1 MVDRL
6 ACFIEEVTAHCLQ
19 TRMPRD
25 ITITEIPLSQR
36 AAEAPERFQ
45 VTLAIGGM
53 QVWAIAYHQESFEE
67 T

>member
-6 ACFIEEVTAHCLQ
+6 ACFIEELTAHCLQ